1 MAKHLDKFTRP
12 FQNSTIPFALAE
24 VLTNGRGEMVDVVC
38 RFLNPAAAELL
49 QIPAKEVQGRRLS
62 QLGLTASLEALSPL
76 QTVAFSGS
84 SASFPCETAGGQAL
98 SVTCYQVMYGVV
110 GCLLDPGGKA
120 PGGGPPL
127 PETVPAAVLELGR
140 GGLRCSACNRGFCR
154 LTGHSQKTLLRQG
167 ADTFSALVLPEDW
180 PALLQSLLD
189 AAREGRNGDQDF
201 RLLQGDSSAV
211 WVNLQAELLSSRQG
225 TAVFRGLFTDVDR
238 LRRQEAALRT
248 SLTRQETARRQAEA
262 LLDYLPVGFCLLR
275 LRPDGGM
282 ETLRVNQA
290 LCQLLELPPELLA
303 ARLAEEPG
311 GFVPA
316 DQREELLAAAVR
328 ARECQLPFHRIC
340 RVDSGAGPERTLSVH
355 VVWEA
360 QPDGSYLVSVTCSD
374 VSQEAAADREYHI
387 RAQLCD
393 LLLEHT
399 SLLTLDYDPQ
409 ADLAQVQRYSP
420 GGRRTSRT
428 ISGYLKSLSTAPALH
443 PEDRRRLAS
452 AIRRALTRPGTI
464 SCSYRADYEGA
475 GWRQYQVSWMSLFDE
490 HGDVCRLLGKAEDVT
505 SRQAAAEHFRQL
517 AARHRRQAKSVLASA
532 RLDLT
537 ANQTLD
543 AKAASRYLLRTLFDR
558 TADACLRRMAA
569 AVPESE
575 AQRQF
580 AALFS
585 PEALGAAFS
594 AGSFQFSLDHPVAAG
609 KSGTLRARTVAEIAE
624 NPDTLHLEVFFQL
637 QDRRERDLQAAL
649 LEGLIQRPG
658 TAVLTAD
665 AATGRC
671 RGWGPAAERLWE
683 DTTCRSL
690 AAWYFRQLPPSR
702 ERAALR
708 RAVSLEAML
717 ARLETAPAVEL
728 TLPAPDGS
736 ALRLRCARLEGVAD
750 TLLITCQ
757 QSPSAA
763 SLQG

>member
-1 MAKHLDKFTRP
+1 
-12 FQNSTIPFALAE
+12 
-24 VLTNGRGEMVDVVC
+24 
-38 RFLNPAAAELL
+38 
-49 QIPAKEVQGRRLS
+49 
-62 QLGLTASLEALSPL
+62 
-76 QTVAFSGS
+76 
-84 SASFPCETAGGQAL
+84 
-98 SVTCYQVMYGVV
+98 
-110 GCLLDPGGKA
+110 
-120 PGGGPPL
+120 
-127 PETVPAAVLELGR
+127 
-140 GGLRCSACNRGFCR
+140 
-154 LTGHSQKTLLRQG
+154 
-167 ADTFSALVLPEDW
+167 
-180 PALLQSLLD
+180 
-189 AAREGRNGDQDF
+189 
-201 RLLQGDSSAV
+201 
-211 WVNLQAELLSSRQG
+211 
-225 TAVFRGLFTDVDR
+225 
-238 LRRQEAALRT
+238 
-248 SLTRQETARRQAEA
+248 
-262 LLDYLPVGFCLLR
+262 
-275 LRPDGGM
+275 
-282 ETLRVNQA
+282 
-290 LCQLLELPPELLA
+290 
-303 ARLAEEPG
+303 
-311 GFVPA
+311 
-316 DQREELLAAAVR
+316 
-328 ARECQLPFHRIC
+328 
-340 RVDSGAGPERTLSVH
+340 
-355 VVWEA
+355 
-360 QPDGSYLVSVTCSD
+360 
-374 VSQEAAADREYHI
+374 
-387 RAQLCD
+387 
-393 LLLEHT
+393 
-399 SLLTLDYDPQ
+399 
-409 ADLAQVQRYSP
+409 
-420 GGRRTSRT
+420 
-428 ISGYLKSLSTAPALH
+428 
-443 PEDRRRLAS
+443 
-452 AIRRALTRPGTI
+452 
-464 SCSYRADYEGA
+464 
-475 GWRQYQVSWMSLFDE
+475 MSLFDE

-671 RGWGPAAERLWE
+671 RGWGPAAERLRE

-750 TLLITCQ
+750 TLLITAG
-757 QSPSAA
+757 P
-763 SLQG
+763 L